1 MKQLALGVRL
11 RADAVFESF
20 WPGPNGEI
28 LAALRTPSTVPLW
41 LWGASGS
48 GKTHLL
54 QAVCAAAG
62 EAAAA
67 EAGATEADAVEAATT
82 GAAADAPNA
91 GPPAA
96 YFPLAGPRAL
106 PPEALAGFERTRVL
120 CVDDVDAVAGDLAWE
135 SALFRLF
142 NEASELGTRLIFAA
156 ASAPRRLDWR
166 LGDWGSRAAACVVYQ
181 LRELGDDGR
190 IEALRLRA
198 AQRGLQLPYE
208 TSEYLLKRMPRDMH
222 SLFAVLDQLDEASLV
237 AQRRLTIPFIRDALE
252 KHAKTEP

>member
-1 MKQLALGVRL
+1 VKQLALGVRL

-20 WPGPNGEI
+20 WPGPNSEI
-28 LAALRTPSTVPLW
+28 VATLRTPSIVPLW

-62 EAAAA
+62 EAAA
-67 EAGATEADAVEAATT
+67 
-82 GAAADAPNA
+82 GAAAVEVPSAGVPNA
-91 GPPAA
+91 GLPADGPPAA

-135 SALFRLF
+135 RALFRLF
-142 NEASELGTRLIFAA
+142 NEASELRTRLIFAA
-156 ASAPRRLDWR
+156 AAPPRQPDWR
-166 LGDWGSRAAACVVYQ
+166 LEDWGSRAAACVVYQ
-181 LRELGDDGR
+181 LRELDDDGR

-208 TSEYLLKRMPRDMH
+208 TSEYLLKRMPRDMR
-222 SLFAVLDQLDEASLV
+222 SLFEILDQLDEASLV

-252 KHAKTEP
+252 KHARTKS

>member
-1 MKQLALGVRL
+1 VKQLALGVRL

-28 LAALRTPSTVPLW
+28 VATLRTPSAVPLW
-41 LWGASGS
+41 LWGARGS

-62 EAAAA
+62 EA
-67 EAGATEADAVEAATT
+67 ESGA
-82 GAAADAPNA
+82 
-91 GPPAA
+91 PAA
-96 YFPLAGPRAL
+96 YFPLARPPAL

-142 NEASELGTRLIFAA
+142 NEASELRTRLIFAA
-156 ASAPRRLDWR
+156 AAPPRQTHWR
-166 LGDWGSRAAACVVYQ
+166 LEDWGSRAAACVVYQ
-181 LRELGDDGR
+181 LRELDDDGR

-208 TSEYLLKRMPRDMH
+208 TSEYLLKRMPRDMR
-222 SLFAVLDQLDEASLV
+222 SLFEILDQLDEASLI

-252 KHAKTEP
+252 KHARTKS